1 MKLNKINNLVIL
13 AAGRGIRMKPLTNK
27 IPKAMAPLN
36 QSTLIAEGLKRFK
49 NKIKN
54 VHITVGYKGSMLAKH
69 VIEYDVSSVINTE
82 GKGNAW
88 WLYNSILKK
97 LDEPTYVITCDNI
110 FNINLKK
117 YENEYYKLKSP
128 ACMII
133 PTRPVENL
141 GGDYVF
147 FDNKNFVTNISRR
160 KISQYYCSGIQ
171 IINPEKINAH
181 TKKTENFYKVWS
193 QLISIK
199 KIKCSS
205 TLVKNWFGVDN
216 VMQLKIAN
224 KEKKQINI

>member
-88 WLYNSILKK
+88 WLYNSLLKD
-97 LDEPTYVITCDNI
+97 LDEPTFVITCDNI
-110 FNINLKK
+110 FNMNLNK
-117 YENEYYKLKSP
+117 YEKEYFSFNSP

-133 PTRPVENL
+133 PTKPVKNL
-141 GGDYVF
+141 EGDFVF
-147 FDNKNFVTNISRR
+147 FDNKQNVINISR
-160 KISQYYCSGIQ
+160 KKKSNYYCSGIQ
-171 IINPEKINAH
+171 IIHPKKINYF
-181 TKKTENFYKVWS
+181 TNNTQNFYQVWS
-193 QLISIK
+193 QLIIKK

-205 TLVKNWFGVDN
+205 SLIKNWFAIDN
-216 VMQLKIAN
+216 IIQLKIAN
-224 KEKKQINI
+224 KEKKQIKI

>member
-141 GGDYVF
+141 GGDYVA
-147 FDNKNFVTNISRR
+147 FDNKNFVTNISRK

-171 IINPEKINAH
+171 IINPKEINNY

-205 TLVKNWFGVDN
+205 ILVKNWFAVDN

-224 KEKKQINI
+224 KEKKKN

>member
-13 AAGRGIRMKPLTNK
+13 AAGRGIRMKPLTDK

-36 QSTLIAEGLKRFK
+36 QSTLIAERLKRFK
-49 NKIKN
+49 SKIKN

-88 WLYNSILKK
+88 WVYNSLLKN
-97 LDEPTYVITCDNI
+97 LDEPTFVITCDNI
-110 FNINLKK
+110 FNMNLKK
-117 YENEYYKLKSP
+117 YEDEYHKLKSP
-128 ACMII
+128 PCMII
-133 PTRPVENL
+133 PTKPVKSL

-147 FDNKNFVTNISRR
+147 FDKKNNITEVSRENIS
-160 KISQYYCSGIQ
+160 KYYCSGVQ
-171 IINPEKINAH
+171 IINPKKINFY
-181 TKKTENFYKVWS
+181 TKKTENFYRVWS

-205 TLVKNWFGVDN
+205 ILLKNWFAVDN

>member
-205 TLVKNWFGVDN
+205 TLVNNWFAVDN

-224 KEKKQINI
+224 REKKKINL

>member
-205 TLVKNWFGVDN
+205 TLVKNWFAVDN

-224 KEKKQINI
+224 REKKKINL